1 MVTIF
6 PFFIFH
12 FRNFS
17 ALPLSLN
24 ANESKNENEKTYG
37 TYLKSNQMMCNNFNI
52 IRMRIDHSKTLSWP
66 LVSLLW
72 LLSWGQQIMLS
83 VRLSRYSE
91 SHVQSAESGVRNPDQ
106 TCARS
111 GGKKAECLRK
121 TCIKRLCHGNP
132 DFGTQDTRNTQDM
145 QRVRVAGQ

>member
-1 MVTIF
+1 MAMVTIF

-12 FRNFS
+12 FPNFS

-83 VRLSRYSE
+83 VRLPRYSE
-91 SHVQSAESGVRNPDQ
+91 FAIPISFRTSKENVRGTDIKKLEPPDVLQNPYPGDPHQ
-106 TCARS
+106 NYHYNHHFTLPA
-111 GGKKAECLRK
+111 
-121 TCIKRLCHGNP
+121 
-132 DFGTQDTRNTQDM
+132 
-145 QRVRVAGQ
+145 

>member
-12 FRNFS
+12 FPNFS

-83 VRLSRYSE
+83 VRLPRYSE
-91 SHVQSAESGVRNPDQ
+91 FGIPCPKCRVRSTESGSDMCQERWEKSGMLAKDLYQ
-106 TCARS
+106 TTLPW
-111 GGKKAECLRK
+111 K
-121 TCIKRLCHGNP
+121 P
-132 DFGTQDTRNTQDM
+132 
-145 QRVRVAGQ
+145 

>member
-12 FRNFS
+12 FPNFS

-83 VRLSRYSE
+83 VRLPRYSE
-91 SHVQSAESGVRNPDQ
+91 SHVQSAESGPEYGIRIRHVPG
-106 TCARS
+106 AV
-111 GGKKAECLRK
+111 GKKRNACERHVSNDFAMETPTSGHRIRGTHR
-121 TCIKRLCHGNP
+121 TCRE
-132 DFGTQDTRNTQDM
+132 
-145 QRVRVAGQ
+145 